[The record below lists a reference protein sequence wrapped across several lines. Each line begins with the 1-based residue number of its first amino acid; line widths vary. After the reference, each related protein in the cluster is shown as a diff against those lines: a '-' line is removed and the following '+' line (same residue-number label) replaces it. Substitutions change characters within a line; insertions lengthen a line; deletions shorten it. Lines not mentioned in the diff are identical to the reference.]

1 MPEEYAIQAIQA
13 VLSGQRAY
21 CKFLAANDT
30 GLTGGHQAGI
40 YISKPSIPILF
51 DEPGIKGTNKEK
63 WVKVK
68 WQDGIETD
76 TRFIYYGKGTR
87 NEYRITNFGRG
98 FPFLRPEYT
107 GALFV
112 FAKCDVEDYQAFV
125 LNSEEDIDQFLDAF
139 GISPTETNQLI
150 DAGRVQEETQ
160 ERIAIQEFIAGLTV
174 DFPLSEEMSA
184 AARDIQNRVYD
195 HLEFIR
201 TNPDRKIIDWTNTE
215 YALFRAI
222 EHARYGDAIAR
233 GFTSVDEFITM
244 ANMVLN
250 RRKSRAG
257 KSLEH
262 HLSAIFDGNE
272 ILYTAQ
278 AVTEGNKK
286 PDFIFPSQA
295 SYHDM
300 TFPTERLI
308 SLFRAIE
315 HARYGDAIARGFTS
329 VDEFITMANMVLNR
343 RKSRAGK
350 SLEHHLSA
358 IFDGNEILYTAQAVT
373 EGNKKPDF
381 IFPSQVSYHDMTFP
395 TDKLISLA
403 AKTTCKDRWRQV
415 INEADRL
422 RDRPKY
428 LCTLQQG
435 ISPAQMDEMQSEN
448 VILVVPRQ
456 YITSYPADRQDRI
469 WTLSKFVSFVREVE
483 GL

>member
-1 MPEEYAIQAIQA
+1 MPEGYAIQAIQA

-112 FAKCDVEDYQAFV
+112 FTKCDAEDYQAFV

-262 HLSAIFDGNE
+262 HLSAIFAPIPDLPDRKTICIMERGNE
-272 ILYTAQ
+272 KCQPKNENTQ
-278 AVTEGNKK
+278 RRRVTMR
-286 PDFIFPSQA
+286 PSRRGQCGWSPSRGGPAGRWPRNSA
-295 SYHDM
+295 SAS
-300 TFPTERLI
+300 TRC
-308 SLFRAIE
+308 A
-315 HARYGDAIARGFTS
+315 
-329 VDEFITMANMVLNR
+329 
-343 RKSRAGK
+343 AG
-350 SLEHHLSA
+350 
-358 IFDGNEILYTAQAVT
+358 
-373 EGNKKPDF
+373 
-381 IFPSQVSYHDMTFP
+381 
-395 TDKLISLA
+395 
-403 AKTTCKDRWRQV
+403 
-415 INEADRL
+415 
-422 RDRPKY
+422 
-428 LCTLQQG
+428 
-435 ISPAQMDEMQSEN
+435 
-448 VILVVPRQ
+448 
-456 YITSYPADRQDRI
+456 
-469 WTLSKFVSFVREVE
+469 
-483 GL
+483 